1 MKRTTLILAF
11 SAQLFTA
18 PLLAGPPAGAP
29 NGANA
34 WQQARAALA
43 RQDTAAAVRLL
54 EPLAQG
60 GHARAQ
66 WQLGLLHHHGL
77 GVPEDDTV
85 AATWFERAARQGHVE
100 SQYQLAN
107 LHAYGLLPPVE
118 GRDAAREA
126 ATWYFEAAR
135 QGHAEAQYT
144 LGILFLTGSGV
155 QASPTEARR
164 WFAKAAARG
173 HAGAKAQLV
182 AR

>member
-1 MKRTTLILAF
+1 MKRTILILAF
-11 SAQLFTA
+11 TAQLSTA
-18 PLLAGPPAGAP
+18 PLLAGPPTGAG
-29 NGANA
+29 A
-34 WQQARAALA
+34 WQQAQAALA
-43 RQDTAAAVRLL
+43 RQDATAAVRLL
-54 EPLAQG
+54 EPLARSG
-60 GHARAQ
+60 DARAQ
-66 WQLGLLHHHGL
+66 WQLGLLYHHGL
-77 GVPEDDTV
+77 GVREDDTA

-107 LHAYGLLPPVE
+107 LHAWGLLPAME

-155 QASPTEARR
+155 HASPDEARR

-173 HAGAKAQLV
+173 HTGAQAQLE